1 MLPWD
6 EADYRE
12 AQADRGAVRCDCCGA
27 LIRRGE
33 LEYRLDIWKTCLTVC
48 EDCKGEMISSVVVHG
63 EE

>member
-33 LEYRLDIWKTCLTVC
+33 LEYRLDVGKTCLTVC